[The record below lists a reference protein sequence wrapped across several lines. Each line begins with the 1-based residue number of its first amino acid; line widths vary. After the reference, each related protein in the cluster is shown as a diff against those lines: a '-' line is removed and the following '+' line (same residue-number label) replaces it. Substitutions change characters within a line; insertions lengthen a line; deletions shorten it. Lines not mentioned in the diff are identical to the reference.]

1 MLNPILLLPKER
13 LIMVNNLFTKAKS
26 KIVWIA
32 VSGTGSIVIAVFAGS
47 WPIIACLK
55 GTSAIVIA
63 IFFGSALMALMEY
76 YALWNKIS
84 YFSRPL
90 VRFARLPETISPAFS
105 VAFFS
110 KSAANVMLVH
120 NYRDANINRKEMII
134 GAVASSYPS
143 MIISYFQLMFP
154 VVAAIGLAGII
165 YFSIMNLIG
174 ILITVLVLL
183 YARFTFSK
191 PVENESSKFTDQ
203 TEKRLPLKLVL
214 KNFRARVFMLIS
226 RALLITVPL
235 YMLTSMATEKGWFK
249 MLQDNFPDSI
259 KNFLTPE
266 IMTVAFAR
274 MGSIFA
280 AAGTASELMNRN
292 QLNLWTIVFAFLL
305 GNLLSV
311 PIRFF
316 RKTLPANVSIF
327 SGYDGLIIALSG
339 QILRMLFVIL
349 ALFLLL
355 PFIKG

>member
-1 MLNPILLLPKER
+1 
-13 LIMVNNLFTKAKS
+13 MVNKAKS
-26 KIVWIA
+26 KIVWIT
-32 VSGTGSIVIAVFAGS
+32 VSVAGSIVIAVFAGS
-47 WPIIACLK
+47 GPVISCLK
-55 GTSAIVIA
+55 GTSAIIVA
-63 IFFGSALMALMEY
+63 ILFGSALMALMEY

-90 VRFARLPETISPAFS
+90 VRFARLPETISPAFA

-110 KSAANVMLVH
+110 RSAANVMLV
-120 NYRDANINRKEMII
+120 NNCREADINRREMII

-143 MIISYFQLMFP
+143 MIINYFQLMFP
-154 VVAAIGLAGII
+154 VIAAIGLAGII

-174 ILITVLVLL
+174 ILITVSVLL
-183 YARFTFSK
+183 YARFTLSR
-191 PVENESSKFTDQ
+191 PAENEGSRFAEQ

-214 KNFRARVFMLIS
+214 KNFRARVFMLVS

-249 MLQDNFPDSI
+249 LLQANSPATVKDIFS
-259 KNFLTPE
+259 PE

-305 GNLLSV
+305 GNLLSM

-327 SGYDGLIIALSG
+327 SGYDGVIIALSG
-339 QILRMLFVIL
+339 QLLRMLFVIL
-349 ALFLLL
+349 VLLLLL
-355 PFIKG
+355 PFVKG